1 MHTTGMPLSMQVT
14 VVPSTTSVTFPVGSS
29 APHEEPATSANSM
42 GMGAWVPG
50 TPSMRAG
57 PS

>member
-1 MHTTGMPLSMQVT
+1 MPLSMQVT
-14 VVPSTTSVTFPVGSS
+14 FVPSMTSVTLPVGSS
-29 APHEEPATSANSM
+29 APHEDPATSANSM

-50 TPSMRAG
+50 TPSMRAV

>member
-29 APHEEPATSANSM
+29 APHEDPATSANSM